1 MTPQENAR
9 SQGPAGSTGYVCPPS
24 VLFGMCIGVSMYWLF
39 ALSMGPLLPSIGRE
53 FGLAAADPNLSLAM
67 SLAGLVAGICIMPA
81 GGLADRFGRVRLT
94 RIGLAAGLAGMLLC
108 GLATG
113 VWMLIA
119 GRFFQGLSAAIVMPA
134 TLGLVKVYYSD
145 EDRPRALSY
154 WSMSTFGCASVSSI
168 FGGIIA
174 THVGWRWAFLL
185 AVPFIMLSFLL
196 LRSAPERKVAGGQGK
211 AFDGLGFAVLIIGL
225 LALNLFVNKG
235 RAWGWTSVN
244 TLGSL
249 LVFALMIA
257 IFIPNE
263 NRHAAPITDLSLFRR
278 RAFTGAV
285 IANLLVN
292 SLLGALVVILVY
304 LQKGRGL
311 TAMQAGLLTLGY
323 TATVLSLIRVGE
335 KLGKRTGPRLPMVL
349 GSLCFAVMV
358 ILLSCTFITGNTT
371 YFTIVFIGL
380 AFQGVGLGLFATPAT
395 NAAVGEAP
403 AEKAG
408 MAGGIFKMGS
418 SLGGGFGIAIH
429 MAIFAAVLAN
439 SKGNLHLATRYSIGF
454 GLIASLASAA
464 VACFLSPGRKAE
476 PVLVNIPSLPGQE
489 DGHLWGLRQDQ
500 S

>member
-1 MTPQENAR
+1 
-9 SQGPAGSTGYVCPPS
+9 
-24 VLFGMCIGVSMYWLF
+24 
-39 ALSMGPLLPSIGRE
+39 
-53 FGLAAADPNLSLAM
+53 
-67 SLAGLVAGICIMPA
+67 
-81 GGLADRFGRVRLT
+81 
-94 RIGLAAGLAGMLLC
+94 MLLC

-113 VWMLIA
+113 VPMIIA

-134 TLGLVKVYYSD
+134 TLALVKVYYSD
-145 EDRPRALSY
+145 ADRPRALSY

-168 FGGIIA
+168 FGGVIA

-185 AVPFIMLSFLL
+185 AVPCISLSFLL
-196 LRSAPERKVAGGQGK
+196 LRSAPERKVEGGKGK

-225 LALNLFVNKG
+225 LALNLFVSKG
-235 RAWGWTSVN
+235 RAWGWTSLASLCA
-244 TLGSL
+244 LGT
-249 LVFALMIA
+249 FALTLA

-263 NRHAAPITDLSLFRR
+263 LRHPAPIADLSLLKRR
-278 RAFTGAV
+278 SFTGAV
-285 IANLLVN
+285 LANLLIN
-292 SLLGALVVILVY
+292 SLLGVLVVILTY

-349 GSLCFAVMV
+349 GGLSFAVMA
-358 ILLSCTFITGNTT
+358 ILLSCTFITDNTT

-408 MAGGIFKMGS
+408 LAGGIFKMGS
-418 SLGGGFGIAIH
+418 SLGGAFGIAIH

-439 SKGNLHLATRYSIGF
+439 SKGNMHLAARCSIGF
-454 GLIASLASAA
+454 GLIPSLASAA
-464 VACFLSPGRKAE
+464 VAYFLSPGRKAE
-476 PVLVNIPSLPGQE
+476 PSAAIVPALQAGRTSA
-489 DGHLWGLRQDQ
+489 
-500 S
+500 

>member
-1 MTPQENAR
+1 MTRQEN
-9 SQGPAGSTGYVCPPS
+9 SGSLESAGSSGYVCPPS

-39 ALSMGPLLPSIGRE
+39 ALSMGPLLPSIGKE
-53 FGLAAADPNLSLAM
+53 FGLVAADSNLSLAM

-81 GGLADRFGRVRLT
+81 GGLADRFGRLRLT

-113 VWMLIA
+113 VPMIIA

-134 TLGLVKVYYSD
+134 TLALVKVYYND
-145 EDRPRALSY
+145 VDRPRALSY

-174 THVGWRWAFLL
+174 TYVGWRWAFLL
-185 AVPFIMLSFLL
+185 AVPFIVLSFLL
-196 LRSAPERKVAGGQGK
+196 LRSAPERKVDGSGSK
-211 AFDGLGFAVLIIGL
+211 AFDGLGFSVLIIGL
-225 LALNLFVNKG
+225 LALNLFAAKG
-235 RAWGWTSVN
+235 KAWGWTSLASLGALGTFAV
-244 TLGSL
+244 TLL
-249 LVFALMIA
+249 

-263 NRHAAPITDLSLFRR
+263 LRHPAPIADLSLLKRR
-278 RAFTGAV
+278 SFTGAV
-285 IANLLVN
+285 LANLLIN
-292 SLLGALVVILVY
+292 SLLGVLVVILTY

-311 TAMQAGLLTLGY
+311 TAMQSGLLTLGY

-349 GSLCFAVMV
+349 GGLCFAVMA
-358 ILLSCTFITGNTT
+358 ILLSCTFITDNTT

-408 MAGGIFKMGS
+408 LAGGIFKMGS
-418 SLGGGFGIAIH
+418 SLGGAFGITIH
-429 MAIFAAVLAN
+429 LAIFAAVLAN
-439 SKGNLHLATRYSIGF
+439 THGDMHLATRYSIGF
-454 GLIASLASAA
+454 GLIPSLASSA
-464 VACFLSPGRKAE
+464 VSFFLSPGR
-476 PVLVNIPSLPGQE
+476 
-489 DGHLWGLRQDQ
+489 
-500 S
+500 